1 MMLDETF
8 EERFMTRS
16 ARMAVIALSFVA
28 LVAAAGTAGAQTYP
42 VRPIRLL
49 ASGVGGGGDFTARL
63 IAPALTTRLGQQV
76 VVDNR
81 PGGLIPGEI
90 LSQAPPDGHTLMLVG
105 IVIWLSPFMRDTMP
119 FDPVRDF
126 TPVALAV
133 TTPNVLVVHP
143 AVGVK
148 SVQQLITLARQ
159 RPGQLNYATSGVGN
173 SNHIAGELFKSMA
186 GVNLVR
192 VNYRGAA
199 FALNDVVGGRVE
211 LMFATANAANP
222 HVSSGRLIG
231 LGVTSAR
238 PSPLAPGLPAVA
250 ESGLPGYESAATLGV
265 LARAGTPS
273 AIVNRLNREIV
284 EFLSAPET
292 KERFLKAGIEV
303 VGSTPAEFAAVIKD
317 DMARKGKIIRAAG
330 IRME

>member
-1 MMLDETF
+1 VIT
-8 EERFMTRS
+8 
-16 ARMAVIALSFVA
+16 AVRLAATVWIVA
-28 LVAAAGTAGAQTYP
+28 GCVGAGGAQSYP
-42 VRPIRLL
+42 TRPIRML

-63 IAPALTTRLGQQV
+63 IAPALTGRLGQQV

-81 PGGLIPGEI
+81 PGGLVPGEI
-90 LSQAPPDGHTLMLVG
+90 LSQSPPDGHTLMLVG

-126 TPVALAV
+126 TPVTLAV

-148 SVQQLITLARQ
+148 SVQELIALARQ
-159 RPGQLNYATSGVGN
+159 KPGVLNYATSGVGN

-222 HVSSGRLIG
+222 HVSAGRLIG
-231 LGVTSAR
+231 LGVTSTR

-250 ESGLPGYESAATLGV
+250 ASGLPGYESAATLGV

-273 AIVNRLNREIV
+273 AIVTRLHREIV
-284 EFLSAPET
+284 EFLGTPET
-292 KERFLKAGIEV
+292 RERFLRAGIEV

-317 DMARKGKIIRAAG
+317 DMARKGKVIRAAG
-330 IRME
+330 IRMD

>member
-1 MMLDETF
+1 
-8 EERFMTRS
+8 MTIRLAAIGLFFAAS
-16 ARMAVIALSFVA
+16 VA
-28 LVAAAGTAGAQTYP
+28 GGAACAQNSPT
-42 VRPIRLL
+42 RPIRLL

-63 IAPALTTRLGQQV
+63 IAPALTSRLGQQV

-90 LSQAPPDGHTLMLVG
+90 LSKAPPDGHTLMLVG

-126 TPVALAV
+126 TPVTLAV
-133 TTPNVLVVHP
+133 TIPNVLVAHP

-148 SVQQLITLARQ
+148 SVQGLITLAR
-159 RPGQLNYATSGVGN
+159 RKPGVLNYATSGVGN

-199 FALNDVVGGRVE
+199 LALNDVVGGRVE

-250 ESGLPGYESAATLGV
+250 ESGLPGYESASTLGV
-265 LARAGTPS
+265 LARAGTPP
-273 AIVNRLNREIV
+273 AIVNLLNREIV
-284 EFLSAPET
+284 QFLGAPET
-292 KERFLKAGIEV
+292 RERFLKSGIEV
-303 VGSTPAEFAAVIKD
+303 AGSTAAEFAAVIRD
-317 DMARKGKIIRAAG
+317 DMARKGKLIRAAG